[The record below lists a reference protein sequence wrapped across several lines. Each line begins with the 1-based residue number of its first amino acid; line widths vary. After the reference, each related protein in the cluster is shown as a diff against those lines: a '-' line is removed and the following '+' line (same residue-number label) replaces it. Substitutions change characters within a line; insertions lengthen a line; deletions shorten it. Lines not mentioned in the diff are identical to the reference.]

1 MPWYAC
7 KHVGIGD
14 GMERKEGGSFEV
26 WVGLSESM
34 VSKEVCAVVRD
45 GWEVRGLM
53 EGEGWDPDGMRW
65 DGMGCDDMRR

>member
-1 MPWYAC
+1 
-7 KHVGIGD
+7 
-14 GMERKEGGSFEV
+14 
-26 WVGLSESM
+26 M